1 LKLMFREA
9 VTRNG
14 ENFHRRRNRRRRRM
28 III

>member
-1 LKLMFREA
+1 MFGGCDKE

-14 ENFHRRRNRRRRRM
+14 ENFHRRRNRGRMM